1 MTLSTLGIGLLLTL
15 FAALL
20 LDSRK
25 RGFFLFSLSILAVY
39 ALQPSL
45 PIRFLDFWLPTAA
58 LLFAFMLWLAYTP
71 RESLKTRE
79 NLLAGLWLFALILL
93 LSLTRYLDFSLFL
106 TASTPPRIEQ
116 LAPILLLAALILA
129 GLMFRA
135 GSKSLAWMGI
145 VLLILLL
152 VALKFEPLTLW
163 LAQLL
168 RAWGAQ
174 SVATASALDIRWLG
188 FSYIAFRLIHTLY
201 DGIKGR
207 APQVSLSEYIT
218 FVFFYPALLAGPIDR
233 LERFIKDLR
242 APFSRADIDWDF
254 VIKRLALGLFKKFI
268 LADSLALMALN
279 SQNASQIQHSGW
291 AWLLLYA
298 YALQIFLDFSGYTDL
313 ALALASLVGI
323 KLPENF
329 NAPYLKPN
337 LTQFWNNWHMSLTQW
352 FRAYVFNPFS
362 RSLRG
367 TSLPAWGMI
376 LLAQLLTMTLIG
388 LWHGISL
395 NFLIWGIWHALG
407 LFFHNR
413 WQDIFRLRVS
423 AWANTPLRQ
432 QVVNWGGMFLTF
444 HFVALGWVWFAL
456 PTPQAALNFLNLLVF
471 LR

>member
-1 MTLSTLGIGLLLTL
+1 MTLSYLGIGLLLTL
-15 FAALL
+15 FAALF
-20 LDSRK
+20 LDARK
-25 RGFFLFSLSILAVY
+25 RGFFLFTFSILAVY

-58 LLFAFMLWLAYTP
+58 LLLAFALWMAYTP
-71 RESLKTRE
+71 REALKTSE
-79 NLLAGLWLFALILL
+79 NFLAGLWLFALMLL
-93 LSLTRYLDFSLFL
+93 LSLTRYLDFNLFL
-106 TASTPPRIEQ
+106 AASTPPRIEQ
-116 LAPILLLAALILA
+116 VAPILLLVVLLLV

-152 VALKFEPLTLW
+152 VALKFEPLILW

-174 SVATASALDIRWLG
+174 SVETASALDIRWLG

-201 DGIKGR
+201 DSIKGR
-207 APQVSLSEYIT
+207 APQVSLTEYIT

-242 APFSRADIDWDF
+242 APFFRADIDWDF
-254 VIKRLALGLFKKFI
+254 VVKRLALGLFKKFI

-279 SQNASQIQHSGW
+279 PQNASQIQHSGW

-313 ALALASLVGI
+313 ALALARLVGI

-329 NAPYLKPN
+329 NAPYLRPN

-362 RSLRG
+362 RSLRS
-367 TSLPAWGMI
+367 TSLPAWSMI

-395 NFLIWGIWHALG
+395 NFFFWGLWHALG

-413 WQDIFRLRVS
+413 WQDIFRTGL
-423 AWANTPLRQ
+423 ANWANTPLRQ
-432 QVVNWGGMFLTF
+432 QAATWSGVFLTF

-456 PTPQAALNFLNLLVF
+456 PTPQAALNFFALLVF
-471 LR
+471 IR